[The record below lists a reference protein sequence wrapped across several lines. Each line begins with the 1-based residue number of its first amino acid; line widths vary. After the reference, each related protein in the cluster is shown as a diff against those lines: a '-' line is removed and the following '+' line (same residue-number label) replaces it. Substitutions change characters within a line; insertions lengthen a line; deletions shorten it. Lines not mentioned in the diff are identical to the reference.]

1 MELRKNGRSTAE
13 ILDHLNETYTPPP
26 AVSNKKHSK
35 WSRAMVERLFH
46 TRALIGIKEI
56 SVDGV
61 NYELNNYYPRVIDDP
76 TFYHLKKI
84 LVLEHGTL
92 ETRKKLNRSPA

>member
-1 MELRKNGRSTAE
+1 VELRKNGRSTAE
-13 ILDHLNETYTPPP
+13 ILDHLNETYAPPP

-61 NYELNNYYPRVIDDP
+61 NYELKDYYPRVIDDA
-76 TFYHLKKI
+76 T
-84 LVLEHGTL
+84 
-92 ETRKKLNRSPA
+92 